1 MYSVAGTI
9 TYDSDEL
16 VPDASVSA
24 GKYIYQNQA
33 ASYTEITVTGED
45 AQHSDLPTNDEV
57 VRSSNSTLKVKWIVE
72 EVRIKETK
80 CEEGFL
86 PHPFFSIIKFS
97 MKIRETKGDQ
107 MKRKQWMQMVFVA
120 SSMILLTGCY
130 QRYQR
135 QSSPKKEAATSQTNT
150 KKQTKKA
157 DTKQLY
163 QSVFSDYQKI
173 FATSNDLDAISKLNS
188 QLAKED
194 RMINS
199 WVIESVINQPEAVRY
214 AFKDLN
220 SDGVDEMII
229 ANQQTDGSYFVTGVY
244 YLKDQKPTLLAEGF
258 VAGHGG
264 ARNATTLYQGGE
276 VLEVSWLSGT
286 GRGLAVLTRIEKT
299 PKAATKVQEE
309 EVQVPGSDLNAL
321 FGKTDEDKLDLKS
334 FDWQTF
340 DSTPSGVNPQSQEK
354 TPWNTE
360 KSAQLAAF
368 MKTWGEKMGQPNYQK
383 GIAGGDVGPDNLYT
397 LGDNSKMDAIYTDTG
412 QGNAKY
418 RIVERYSNW
427 DKYPDVH
434 SYFFA
439 ITDTGEGIV
448 FHSPT
453 TNGGKM
459 YLKPTDNKELQE
471 AFTQILHQ

>member
-1 MYSVAGTI
+1 M
-9 TYDSDEL
+9 
-16 VPDASVSA
+16 
-24 GKYIYQNQA
+24 K
-33 ASYTEITVTGED
+33 
-45 AQHSDLPTNDEV
+45 
-57 VRSSNSTLKVKWIVE
+57 
-72 EVRIKETK
+72 
-80 CEEGFL
+80 GFL
-86 PHPFFSIIKFS
+86 PHAFFSIIKFS
-97 MKIRETKGDQ
+97 MKIGESKGDQ
-107 MKRKQWMQMVFVA
+107 MKRKQWMQLGLVA
-120 SSMILLTGCY
+120 SSTLLLTGCY

-135 QSSPKKEAATSQTNT
+135 QSSPKKEATTSQTSA
-150 KKQTKKA
+150 KKHAKKA
-157 DTKQLY
+157 DNKQLY

-173 FATSNDLDAISKLNS
+173 FAISKLNDA
-188 QLAKED
+188 LAKED

-199 WVIESVINQPEAVRY
+199 WVIEKVINQPDAVRY
-214 AFKDLN
+214 TFKDLN
-220 SDGVDEMII
+220 NDGVEEMII

-264 ARNATTLYQGGE
+264 ARNATTLYKGGE
-276 VLEVSWLSGT
+276 VLEVSWMSGT
-286 GRGLAVLTRIEKT
+286 GRGVAVLSRIEKASQ
-299 PKAATKVQEE
+299 AATKVQEE
-309 EVQVPGSDLNAL
+309 EVQVPGADLNAL
-321 FGKTDEDKLDLKS
+321 FGKSDEEKLDLKS

-340 DSTPSGVNPQSQEK
+340 DSTPSARNSQSQEK
-354 TPWNTE
+354 TPWNAE
-360 KSAQLAAF
+360 KSAKLAEF
-368 MKTWGEKMGQPNYQK
+368 MKSWGEKLGQPNYQK

-397 LGDNSKMDAIYTDTG
+397 LGENSKMDAIYTDTG

-439 ITDTGEGIV
+439 ITDTGEAIV

-471 AFTQILHQ
+471 EFNQLLHH

>member
-1 MYSVAGTI
+1 
-9 TYDSDEL
+9 
-16 VPDASVSA
+16 
-24 GKYIYQNQA
+24 
-33 ASYTEITVTGED
+33 
-45 AQHSDLPTNDEV
+45 
-57 VRSSNSTLKVKWIVE
+57 
-72 EVRIKETK
+72 
-80 CEEGFL
+80 
-86 PHPFFSIIKFS
+86 
-97 MKIRETKGDQ
+97 MKTRETIGNK
-107 MKRKQWMQMVFVA
+107 MKRKKWMQLGLVA
-120 SSMILLTGCY
+120 SSMVMLTGCY

-135 QSSPKKEAATSQTNT
+135 QSSPKKEAATSQTSA
-150 KKQTKKA
+150 KKQAKKA
-157 DTKQLY
+157 DNKQLY

-173 FATSNDLDAISKLNS
+173 FATSKELDAISKLNDA
-188 QLAKED
+188 LAKED

-199 WVIESVINQPEAVRY
+199 WVIETVINQPEAVRY

-220 SDGVDEMII
+220 NDGVDEMII

-244 YLKDQKPTLLAEGF
+244 YLKNQKPTLLAEGF

-276 VLEVSWLSGT
+276 VLEVSWMSGT
-286 GRGLAVLTRIEKT
+286 GRGVAVLSRIEKT
-299 PKAATKVQEE
+299 PQAATKVQEE
-309 EVQVPGSDLNAL
+309 EVQVPGSDLNSL
-321 FGKTDEDKLDLKS
+321 FGKSDENKLDLKA

-340 DSTPSGVNPQSQEK
+340 DSAPSAGNSQSQEK
-354 TPWNTE
+354 TPWNAE
-360 KSAQLAAF
+360 KSAKLAEF

-397 LGDNSKMDAIYTDTG
+397 LEENSKMDAIYTDTG

-471 AFTQILHQ
+471 EFTQLLHQ

>member
-1 MYSVAGTI
+1 
-9 TYDSDEL
+9 
-16 VPDASVSA
+16 
-24 GKYIYQNQA
+24 
-33 ASYTEITVTGED
+33 
-45 AQHSDLPTNDEV
+45 
-57 VRSSNSTLKVKWIVE
+57 
-72 EVRIKETK
+72 
-80 CEEGFL
+80 
-86 PHPFFSIIKFS
+86 
-97 MKIRETKGDQ
+97 MKTRETKGDQ
-107 MKRKQWMQMVFVA
+107 MKRKQWMQLGLVA
-120 SSMILLTGCY
+120 SSMVLLTGCY

-135 QSSPKKEAATSQTNT
+135 QSSPKKEATTSQTSA
-150 KKQTKKA
+150 KKQAKKA
-157 DTKQLY
+157 DNKQLY

-173 FATSNDLDAISKLNS
+173 FATSKDLDAISKLNNA
-188 QLAKED
+188 LAKED

-199 WVIESVINQPEAVRY
+199 WVIETVINQPDAVRY

-220 SDGVDEMII
+220 NDGVDEMII
-229 ANQQTDGSYFVTGVY
+229 ANQQTDGNYFVTGVY
-244 YLKDQKPTLLAEGF
+244 YLKNQKPTLLAEGF

-276 VLEVSWLSGT
+276 VLEVSWMSGT
-286 GRGLAVLTRIEKT
+286 GRGVAVLSRIEKT
-299 PKAATKVQEE
+299 PQAATKVQEE
-309 EVQVPGSDLNAL
+309 EVQVPGSDLNSL
-321 FGKTDEDKLDLKS
+321 FGKSDENKLDLKA

-340 DSTPSGVNPQSQEK
+340 DSAPSAGNSQSQEK
-354 TPWNTE
+354 TPWNAE
-360 KSAQLAAF
+360 KSAKLAEF

-397 LGDNSKMDAIYTDTG
+397 LGENSKMDAIYTDTG

-471 AFTQILHQ
+471 EFTQLLHQ

>member
-1 MYSVAGTI
+1 
-9 TYDSDEL
+9 
-16 VPDASVSA
+16 
-24 GKYIYQNQA
+24 
-33 ASYTEITVTGED
+33 
-45 AQHSDLPTNDEV
+45 
-57 VRSSNSTLKVKWIVE
+57 
-72 EVRIKETK
+72 
-80 CEEGFL
+80 
-86 PHPFFSIIKFS
+86 
-97 MKIRETKGDQ
+97 MKIREIIGNK
-107 MKRKQWMQMVFVA
+107 MKRKKWVQLGLVA
-120 SSMILLTGCY
+120 SSMVMLTGCY

-135 QSSPKKEAATSQTNT
+135 QSSPKKEAATSQTSA
-150 KKQTKKA
+150 KKQAKKT

-173 FATSNDLDAISKLNS
+173 FATSKDLDAISKLNDA
-188 QLAKED
+188 LAKED

-199 WVIESVINQPEAVRY
+199 WVIETVINQPDAVRY

-220 SDGVDEMII
+220 NDGVDEMII

-264 ARNATTLYQGGE
+264 ARNATTLYKGGE
-276 VLEVSWLSGT
+276 VLEVSWMSGT
-286 GRGLAVLTRIEKT
+286 GRGVAVLSRIEKT
-299 PKAATKVQEE
+299 PQAATKVQEE
-309 EVQVPGSDLNAL
+309 EVQVPGSDLNSL
-321 FGKTDEDKLDLKS
+321 FGKSDEEKLDLKS

-340 DSTPSGVNPQSQEK
+340 DSTPSAGNSQSQEK
-354 TPWNTE
+354 TPWNAE
-360 KSAQLAAF
+360 KSAKLAEF

-397 LGDNSKMDAIYTDTG
+397 LGENSKMDAIYTDTG

-471 AFTQILHQ
+471 EFTQLLHQ

>member
-1 MYSVAGTI
+1 
-9 TYDSDEL
+9 
-16 VPDASVSA
+16 
-24 GKYIYQNQA
+24 
-33 ASYTEITVTGED
+33 
-45 AQHSDLPTNDEV
+45 
-57 VRSSNSTLKVKWIVE
+57 
-72 EVRIKETK
+72 
-80 CEEGFL
+80 
-86 PHPFFSIIKFS
+86 
-97 MKIRETKGDQ
+97 MKIREIIGNK
-107 MKRKQWMQMVFVA
+107 MKRKKWVQLGIVA
-120 SSMILLTGCY
+120 SSMVMLTGCY

-135 QSSPKKEAATSQTNT
+135 QSSPKKEAATSQTSA
-150 KKQTKKA
+150 KKQAKKT
-157 DTKQLY
+157 DNKQLY
-163 QSVFSDYQKI
+163 QSVFSDYQKT

-188 QLAKED
+188 QLSKED

-199 WVIESVINQPEAVRY
+199 WVIETIINQPEAVRY

-220 SDGVDEMII
+220 DDGVDEMII

-244 YLKDQKPTLLAEGF
+244 YLKDKKPTLLAEGF

-276 VLEVSWLSGT
+276 VLEVSWMSGT
-286 GRGLAVLTRIEKT
+286 GRGVAVLSRIEKA
-299 PKAATKVQEE
+299 PQAATKVQEE

-321 FGKTDEDKLDLKS
+321 FGKSDEDKLDLKS

-340 DSTPSGVNPQSQEK
+340 DSAPSAGNSQNQEK
-354 TPWNTE
+354 TPWNAE
-360 KSAQLAAF
+360 KSAKLAEF

-397 LGDNSKMDAIYTDTG
+397 IGENSKMDAIYTDTG

-471 AFTQILHQ
+471 EFNQLLHQ

>member
-1 MYSVAGTI
+1 
-9 TYDSDEL
+9 
-16 VPDASVSA
+16 
-24 GKYIYQNQA
+24 
-33 ASYTEITVTGED
+33 
-45 AQHSDLPTNDEV
+45 
-57 VRSSNSTLKVKWIVE
+57 
-72 EVRIKETK
+72 
-80 CEEGFL
+80 
-86 PHPFFSIIKFS
+86 
-97 MKIRETKGDQ
+97 MKIREIIGNK
-107 MKRKQWMQMVFVA
+107 MKRKKWVQLGIVA
-120 SSMILLTGCY
+120 SSMVMLTGCY

-135 QSSPKKEAATSQTNT
+135 QSSPKKEAATSQTSA
-150 KKQTKKA
+150 KKQAKKT
-157 DTKQLY
+157 DNKQLY

-173 FATSNDLDAISKLNS
+173 FATSKDLDAISKLNDA
-188 QLAKED
+188 LAKED

-199 WVIESVINQPEAVRY
+199 WVIETVINQPDAVRY

-220 SDGVDEMII
+220 NDGVDEMII
-229 ANQQTDGSYFVTGVY
+229 ANQQTDGNYFVTGVY
-244 YLKDQKPTLLAEGF
+244 YLKNQKPTLLAEGF

-276 VLEVSWLSGT
+276 VLEVSWMSGT
-286 GRGLAVLTRIEKT
+286 GRGVAVLSRIEKT
-299 PKAATKVQEE
+299 PQAATKVQEE
-309 EVQVPGSDLNAL
+309 EVQVPGSDLNSL
-321 FGKTDEDKLDLKS
+321 FGKSDENKLDLKA

-340 DSTPSGVNPQSQEK
+340 DSAPSAGNSQSQEK
-354 TPWNTE
+354 TPWNAE
-360 KSAQLAAF
+360 KSAKLAEF

-397 LGDNSKMDAIYTDTG
+397 LEENSKMDTIYTDTG

-471 AFTQILHQ
+471 EFTQLLHQ

>member
-1 MYSVAGTI
+1 
-9 TYDSDEL
+9 
-16 VPDASVSA
+16 
-24 GKYIYQNQA
+24 
-33 ASYTEITVTGED
+33 
-45 AQHSDLPTNDEV
+45 
-57 VRSSNSTLKVKWIVE
+57 
-72 EVRIKETK
+72 
-80 CEEGFL
+80 
-86 PHPFFSIIKFS
+86 
-97 MKIRETKGDQ
+97 MKIREIIGNK
-107 MKRKQWMQMVFVA
+107 MKRKKWVQLGIVA
-120 SSMILLTGCY
+120 SSMVMLAGCY

-135 QSSPKKEAATSQTNT
+135 QSSPKKEAATSQTSA
-150 KKQTKKA
+150 KKQAKKA
-157 DTKQLY
+157 DNKQLY

-173 FATSNDLDAISKLNS
+173 FTTSKDLDAISKLNDA
-188 QLAKED
+188 LAKED

-199 WVIESVINQPEAVRY
+199 WVIETIINQPDAVRY

-220 SDGVDEMII
+220 NDGVDEMII

-264 ARNATTLYQGGE
+264 ARNATTLYKGGE
-276 VLEVSWLSGT
+276 VLEISWMSGT
-286 GRGLAVLTRIEKT
+286 GRGVAVLSRIEKT
-299 PKAATKVQEE
+299 PQAATKVQEE
-309 EVQVPGSDLNAL
+309 EVQVPGSDLNSL
-321 FGKTDEDKLDLKS
+321 FGKSDEDKLDLKS

-340 DSTPSGVNPQSQEK
+340 DSTPSAGNSQSQEK
-354 TPWNTE
+354 TPWNAE
-360 KSAQLAAF
+360 KSAKLAEF

-397 LGDNSKMDAIYTDTG
+397 LGENSKMDAIYTDTG

-439 ITDTGEGIV
+439 ITDTGEAIV

>member
-1 MYSVAGTI
+1 
-9 TYDSDEL
+9 
-16 VPDASVSA
+16 
-24 GKYIYQNQA
+24 
-33 ASYTEITVTGED
+33 
-45 AQHSDLPTNDEV
+45 
-57 VRSSNSTLKVKWIVE
+57 
-72 EVRIKETK
+72 
-80 CEEGFL
+80 
-86 PHPFFSIIKFS
+86 
-97 MKIRETKGDQ
+97 MKIREIIGNK
-107 MKRKQWMQMVFVA
+107 MKRKKWVQLGIVA
-120 SSMILLTGCY
+120 SSMVMLTGCY

-135 QSSPKKEAATSQTNT
+135 QSSPKKEAATSQTSA
-150 KKQTKKA
+150 KKQAKKT
-157 DTKQLY
+157 DNKQLY
-163 QSVFSDYQKI
+163 QSVFSEYQKI
-173 FATSNDLDAISKLNS
+173 FAPSTDLDAISKLTDA
-188 QLAKED
+188 LAKED

-199 WVIESVINQPEAVRY
+199 WVIETVINQPDAVRY

-220 SDGVDEMII
+220 NDGVDEMII
-229 ANQQTDGSYFVTGVY
+229 ANQQTDGNYFVTGVY
-244 YLKDQKPTLLAEGF
+244 YLKNQKPTLLAEGF

-276 VLEVSWLSGT
+276 VLEVSWMSGT
-286 GRGLAVLTRIEKT
+286 GRGVAVLSRIEKT
-299 PKAATKVQEE
+299 PQAATKVQEE
-309 EVQVPGSDLNAL
+309 EVQVPGSDLNSL
-321 FGKTDEDKLDLKS
+321 FGKSDENKLDLKA

-340 DSTPSGVNPQSQEK
+340 DSAPSAGNSQSQEK
-354 TPWNTE
+354 TPWNAE
-360 KSAQLAAF
+360 KSAKLAEF

-397 LGDNSKMDAIYTDTG
+397 LGENSKMDAIYTDTG

-471 AFTQILHQ
+471 EFTQLLHQ

>member
-1 MYSVAGTI
+1 
-9 TYDSDEL
+9 
-16 VPDASVSA
+16 
-24 GKYIYQNQA
+24 
-33 ASYTEITVTGED
+33 
-45 AQHSDLPTNDEV
+45 
-57 VRSSNSTLKVKWIVE
+57 
-72 EVRIKETK
+72 
-80 CEEGFL
+80 
-86 PHPFFSIIKFS
+86 
-97 MKIRETKGDQ
+97 MKIRETIGNQ
-107 MKRKQWMQMVFVA
+107 MKRKQWVPLGLVA
-120 SSMILLTGCY
+120 SSMGMLTGCY

-135 QSSPKKEAATSQTNT
+135 QSSPKKEAATSQTSA
-150 KKQTKKA
+150 KKQAKKA
-157 DTKQLY
+157 DNKQLY
-163 QSVFSDYQKI
+163 QYVFSDYQKI
-173 FATSNDLDAISKLNS
+173 FATSKDLDAISKLNDA
-188 QLAKED
+188 LAKED

-199 WVIESVINQPEAVRY
+199 WVIETIINQPEAVRY

-220 SDGVDEMII
+220 NDGVDEMII

-244 YLKDQKPTLLAEGF
+244 YLKEQKPTLLAEGF

-276 VLEVSWLSGT
+276 VLEVSWMSGT
-286 GRGLAVLTRIEKT
+286 GRGVAVLSRIEKT
-299 PKAATKVQEE
+299 PQAATKVQEE
-309 EVQVPGSDLNAL
+309 EVQVPGSDLNSL
-321 FGKTDEDKLDLKS
+321 FGKSDENKLDLKA

-340 DSTPSGVNPQSQEK
+340 DSAPSAGNSQSQEK
-354 TPWNTE
+354 TPWNAE
-360 KSAQLAAF
+360 KSAKLAEF

-397 LGDNSKMDAIYTDTG
+397 LGENSKMDAIYTDTG

-471 AFTQILHQ
+471 EFTQLLH

>member
-1 MYSVAGTI
+1 
-9 TYDSDEL
+9 
-16 VPDASVSA
+16 
-24 GKYIYQNQA
+24 
-33 ASYTEITVTGED
+33 
-45 AQHSDLPTNDEV
+45 
-57 VRSSNSTLKVKWIVE
+57 
-72 EVRIKETK
+72 
-80 CEEGFL
+80 
-86 PHPFFSIIKFS
+86 
-97 MKIRETKGDQ
+97 MKIREIIGNK
-107 MKRKQWMQMVFVA
+107 MKRKKWVPLGIVA
-120 SSMILLTGCY
+120 SSMVMLTGCY

-135 QSSPKKEAATSQTNT
+135 QSSPKKEAATSQTSA
-150 KKQTKKA
+150 KKQAKKA
-157 DTKQLY
+157 DNKQLY

-173 FATSNDLDAISKLNS
+173 FATSKDLDAISKLNDA
-188 QLAKED
+188 LAKED

-199 WVIESVINQPEAVRY
+199 WVIETVINQPDAVRY

-220 SDGVDEMII
+220 NDGVEEMIV
-229 ANQQTDGSYFVTGVY
+229 ANQQNDGSYFVTGVY
-244 YLKDQKPTLLAEGF
+244 YLKEQKPTLLAEGF

-264 ARNATTLYQGGE
+264 ARNATTLYKGGE
-276 VLEVSWLSGT
+276 VLEVSWMSGT
-286 GRGLAVLTRIEKT
+286 GRGVAVLSRIEKT
-299 PKAATKVQEE
+299 PQAATKAQEE
-309 EVQVPGSDLNAL
+309 EVQVPGSDLTAL
-321 FGKTDEDKLDLKS
+321 FGKSDEEKLDLKS

-340 DSTPSGVNPQSQEK
+340 DSTPSAGNSQSQEK
-354 TPWNTE
+354 TPWNAE
-360 KSAQLAAF
+360 KSAKLAEF

-397 LGDNSKMDAIYTDTG
+397 LGENSKMDAIYTDTG

-418 RIVERYSNW
+418 RIVELYSNW

-471 AFTQILHQ
+471 EFTQLLHQ

>member
-1 MYSVAGTI
+1 
-9 TYDSDEL
+9 
-16 VPDASVSA
+16 
-24 GKYIYQNQA
+24 
-33 ASYTEITVTGED
+33 
-45 AQHSDLPTNDEV
+45 
-57 VRSSNSTLKVKWIVE
+57 
-72 EVRIKETK
+72 
-80 CEEGFL
+80 
-86 PHPFFSIIKFS
+86 
-97 MKIRETKGDQ
+97 MKIRETIGNK
-107 MKRKQWMQMVFVA
+107 MKIKKWIQLGLVA
-120 SSMILLTGCY
+120 SSMVMLTGCY

-135 QSSPKKEAATSQTNT
+135 QSSPKKEATTSQTST
-150 KKQTKKA
+150 KKQAKKT
-157 DTKQLY
+157 DNKQLY

-173 FATSNDLDAISKLNS
+173 FATSKDLDAISKLNDA
-188 QLAKED
+188 LAKED

-199 WVIESVINQPEAVRY
+199 WVIETVINQPDAVRY

-220 SDGVDEMII
+220 NDGVDEMIV

-244 YLKDQKPTLLAEGF
+244 YLKEQKPTLLAEGF

-276 VLEVSWLSGT
+276 VLEVSWMSGT
-286 GRGLAVLTRIEKT
+286 GRGVAVLSRIEKT
-299 PKAATKVQEE
+299 PQAATKVQEE
-309 EVQVPGSDLNAL
+309 EVQVPGSDLNSF
-321 FGKTDEDKLDLKS
+321 FGKSDEEKLDLKS

-340 DSTPSGVNPQSQEK
+340 DSTPSAGNSQSQEK
-354 TPWNTE
+354 PPWNAE
-360 KSAQLAAF
+360 KSAKLAEF

-397 LGDNSKMDAIYTDTG
+397 LGENSKMDAIYTDTG

-471 AFTQILHQ
+471 EFTQLLHQ

>member
-1 MYSVAGTI
+1 
-9 TYDSDEL
+9 
-16 VPDASVSA
+16 
-24 GKYIYQNQA
+24 
-33 ASYTEITVTGED
+33 
-45 AQHSDLPTNDEV
+45 
-57 VRSSNSTLKVKWIVE
+57 
-72 EVRIKETK
+72 
-80 CEEGFL
+80 
-86 PHPFFSIIKFS
+86 
-97 MKIRETKGDQ
+97 

-120 SSMILLTGCY
+120 SSLFLLTGCY

-135 QSSPKKEAATSQTNT
+135 QSSPKKEAATSQTST
-150 KKQTKKA
+150 KKQTKKT
-157 DTKQLY
+157 DNKQLY

-173 FATSNDLDAISKLNS
+173 FATSKDLDAISKLNDA
-188 QLAKED
+188 LAKED

-199 WVIESVINQPEAVRY
+199 WVIETIINQPEAVRY

-220 SDGVDEMII
+220 DDGVDEMII

-286 GRGLAVLTRIEKT
+286 GRGLAVLSRIEKT
-299 PKAATKVQEE
+299 SQVATKVKEE

-321 FGKTDEDKLDLKS
+321 FGKSDEDKLDLKR

-340 DSTPSGVNPQSQEK
+340 DSTPLGGNPQSQEK
-354 TPWNTE
+354 TPWNAE
-360 KSAQLAAF
+360 KSAKLAEF

-397 LGDNSKMDAIYTDTG
+397 LGENSKMDAIYTDTG

-434 SYFFA
+434 TYFFA
-439 ITDTGEGIV
+439 ITDTGEAIV

-459 YLKPTDNKELQE
+459 YLQPTENKELQE
-471 AFTQILHQ
+471 AFSQILHQ

>member
-1 MYSVAGTI
+1 
-9 TYDSDEL
+9 
-16 VPDASVSA
+16 
-24 GKYIYQNQA
+24 
-33 ASYTEITVTGED
+33 
-45 AQHSDLPTNDEV
+45 
-57 VRSSNSTLKVKWIVE
+57 
-72 EVRIKETK
+72 
-80 CEEGFL
+80 
-86 PHPFFSIIKFS
+86 
-97 MKIRETKGDQ
+97 MKIREIIGNK
-107 MKRKQWMQMVFVA
+107 MKRKKWVQLGIVA
-120 SSMILLTGCY
+120 SSMVMLTGCY

-135 QSSPKKEAATSQTNT
+135 QSSPKKEAATSQTSA
-150 KKQTKKA
+150 KKQAKKT
-157 DTKQLY
+157 DNKQLY

-173 FATSNDLDAISKLNS
+173 FATSKELDAISKLNDE
-188 QLAKED
+188 LAKED

-199 WVIESVINQPEAVRY
+199 WVIETVINQPDAVRY

-220 SDGVDEMII
+220 NDGVDEMII
-229 ANQQTDGSYFVTGVY
+229 ANQQTDGNYFVTGVY
-244 YLKDQKPTLLAEGF
+244 YLKNQKPTLLAEGF

-264 ARNATTLYQGGE
+264 ARNATTLYKGGE

-286 GRGLAVLTRIEKT
+286 GRGVAVLSRIEKV
-299 PKAATKVQEE
+299 PQVATKVQEE

-321 FGKTDEDKLDLKS
+321 FGKSDQEKLDLKS

-340 DSTPSGVNPQSQEK
+340 DSTPSAGNSQSQEK
-354 TPWNTE
+354 TPWNAE
-360 KSAQLAAF
+360 KSAKLAEF

-397 LGDNSKMDAIYTDTG
+397 LGENSKMDAIYTDTG

-439 ITDTGEGIV
+439 ITDTGEAIA

-471 AFTQILHQ
+471 EFNQLLHQ

>member
-1 MYSVAGTI
+1 MTQWLIGIFVRFSSSKDDLINCAGVEKRT
-9 TYDSDEL
+9 L
-16 VPDASVSA
+16 L
-24 GKYIYQNQA
+24 NQLEFF
-33 ASYTEITVTGED
+33 ST
-45 AQHSDLPTNDEV
+45 PT
-57 VRSSNSTLKVKWIVE
+57 
-72 EVRIKETK
+72 
-80 CEEGFL
+80 
-86 PHPFFSIIKFS
+86 FFSIIKIS
-97 MKIRETKGDQ
+97 MKLRETKGDQ
-107 MKRKQWMQMVFVA
+107 MKRKQWMQLALVT
-120 SSMILLTGCY
+120 SSMLLLTGCY

-135 QSSPKKEAATSQTNT
+135 QSSPKKEVATSQTSA
-150 KKQTKKA
+150 KKQAKKA
-157 DTKQLY
+157 DNKQLY

-173 FATSNDLDAISKLNS
+173 FATSKDLDAISKLNDE
-188 QLAKED
+188 LAKED

-199 WVIESVINQPEAVRY
+199 WVIETVINQPAAVRY

-220 SDGVDEMII
+220 NDGVDEMII

-276 VLEVSWLSGT
+276 VLEVSWMSGT
-286 GRGLAVLTRIEKT
+286 GRGVAVLSRIEKT
-299 PKAATKVQEE
+299 PQAATKVQEE

-321 FGKTDEDKLDLKS
+321 FGKSDEEKLDLKS
-334 FDWQTF
+334 FDWQSF
-340 DSTPSGVNPQSQEK
+340 DSTPSGSNTQSQDK
-354 TPWNTE
+354 TPWNAE
-360 KSAQLAAF
+360 KSAKLAEF

-397 LGDNSKMDAIYTDTG
+397 LGDNSKIDAIYTDTG

-471 AFTQILHQ
+471 EFTQLLHQ

>member
-1 MYSVAGTI
+1 
-9 TYDSDEL
+9 
-16 VPDASVSA
+16 
-24 GKYIYQNQA
+24 
-33 ASYTEITVTGED
+33 
-45 AQHSDLPTNDEV
+45 
-57 VRSSNSTLKVKWIVE
+57 
-72 EVRIKETK
+72 
-80 CEEGFL
+80 
-86 PHPFFSIIKFS
+86 
-97 MKIRETKGDQ
+97 MKIRETIGNK
-107 MKRKQWMQMVFVA
+107 MKRKKWMQLGLVA
-120 SSMILLTGCY
+120 SSMVMLTGCY

-135 QSSPKKEAATSQTNT
+135 QSSPKKEAATSQTSA
-150 KKQTKKA
+150 KKQAKKA
-157 DTKQLY
+157 DNKQLY

-173 FATSNDLDAISKLNS
+173 FTTSKDLDAISKLNDA
-188 QLAKED
+188 LAKED
-194 RMINS
+194 RLINS
-199 WVIESVINQPEAVRY
+199 WVIETVINQPDAVRY

-220 SDGVDEMII
+220 NDGVDEMIV

-244 YLKDQKPTLLAEGF
+244 YLKEQKPTLLAEGF

-276 VLEVSWLSGT
+276 VLEVSWMSGT
-286 GRGLAVLTRIEKT
+286 GRGVAVLSRIEKT
-299 PKAATKVQEE
+299 PQAATKVQEE
-309 EVQVPGSDLNAL
+309 EVQVPGSDLNSL
-321 FGKTDEDKLDLKS
+321 FGKSDEEKLDLKS

-340 DSTPSGVNPQSQEK
+340 DSIPSAGNRQSQGK
-354 TPWNTE
+354 TPWNAE
-360 KSAQLAAF
+360 KSAKLAEF

-397 LGDNSKMDAIYTDTG
+397 LGENSKMDAIYTETG

-471 AFTQILHQ
+471 EFTQLLHQ

>member
-1 MYSVAGTI
+1 
-9 TYDSDEL
+9 
-16 VPDASVSA
+16 
-24 GKYIYQNQA
+24 
-33 ASYTEITVTGED
+33 
-45 AQHSDLPTNDEV
+45 
-57 VRSSNSTLKVKWIVE
+57 
-72 EVRIKETK
+72 
-80 CEEGFL
+80 
-86 PHPFFSIIKFS
+86 
-97 MKIRETKGDQ
+97 MKIRETIGNK
-107 MKRKQWMQMVFVA
+107 MKRKHWMQLSLVA
-120 SSMILLTGCY
+120 SSTLLLTGCY

-135 QSSPKKEAATSQTNT
+135 QSSPKKEVATSQTST
-150 KKQTKKA
+150 KKQAKKA
-157 DTKQLY
+157 DAKSLY

-173 FATSNDLDAISKLNS
+173 FATSNDLDAISKLNTELS
-188 QLAKED
+188 RED

-199 WVIESVINQPEAVRY
+199 WVIETVINQPDAVRH

-220 SDGVDEMII
+220 NDGVDEMII

-244 YLKDQKPTLLAEGF
+244 YLKNQKPTLLAEGF

-264 ARNATTLYQGGE
+264 ARNATTLYKGGE
-276 VLEVSWLSGT
+276 VLEVSWMSGT
-286 GRGLAVLTRIEKT
+286 GRGVAVLSRIEKT
-299 PKAATKVQEE
+299 PQAATKVQEE
-309 EVQVPGSDLNAL
+309 EVQVPGSDLNSL
-321 FGKTDEDKLDLKS
+321 FGKSDENKLDLKA

-340 DSTPSGVNPQSQEK
+340 DSAPSAGNSQSQEK
-354 TPWNTE
+354 TPWNAE
-360 KSAQLAAF
+360 KSAKLAEF

-397 LGDNSKMDAIYTDTG
+397 LGENSKMDAIYTDTG

-471 AFTQILHQ
+471 EFTQLLHQ

>member
-1 MYSVAGTI
+1 
-9 TYDSDEL
+9 
-16 VPDASVSA
+16 
-24 GKYIYQNQA
+24 
-33 ASYTEITVTGED
+33 
-45 AQHSDLPTNDEV
+45 
-57 VRSSNSTLKVKWIVE
+57 
-72 EVRIKETK
+72 
-80 CEEGFL
+80 
-86 PHPFFSIIKFS
+86 
-97 MKIRETKGDQ
+97 MKIRETIGDQ
-107 MKRKQWMQMVFVA
+107 MKRKKWMTLGLVA
-120 SSMILLTGCY
+120 SSMVMLTGCY

-135 QSSPKKEAATSQTNT
+135 QSSPKKEAATSQTSA
-150 KKQTKKA
+150 KKQAKKA
-157 DTKQLY
+157 DNKQLY

-173 FATSNDLDAISKLNS
+173 FAASKDLDAISKLNDA
-188 QLAKED
+188 LAKED

-199 WVIESVINQPEAVRY
+199 WVIETVINQPDAVRY

-220 SDGVDEMII
+220 NDGVDEMII

-244 YLKDQKPTLLAEGF
+244 YLKNQKPTLLAEGF

-276 VLEVSWLSGT
+276 VLEVSWMSGT
-286 GRGLAVLTRIEKT
+286 GRGVAVLSRIEKT
-299 PKAATKVQEE
+299 PQAATKVQEE
-309 EVQVPGSDLNAL
+309 EVQVPGSDLNSL
-321 FGKTDEDKLDLKS
+321 FGKSDENKLDLKA

-340 DSTPSGVNPQSQEK
+340 DSAPSAGNSQSQEK
-354 TPWNTE
+354 TPWNAE
-360 KSAQLAAF
+360 KSAKLAEF

-397 LGDNSKMDAIYTDTG
+397 LEENSKMDAIYTDTG

-471 AFTQILHQ
+471 EFTQLLHQ

>member
-1 MYSVAGTI
+1 
-9 TYDSDEL
+9 
-16 VPDASVSA
+16 
-24 GKYIYQNQA
+24 
-33 ASYTEITVTGED
+33 
-45 AQHSDLPTNDEV
+45 
-57 VRSSNSTLKVKWIVE
+57 
-72 EVRIKETK
+72 
-80 CEEGFL
+80 
-86 PHPFFSIIKFS
+86 
-97 MKIRETKGDQ
+97 MKIREIIGNK
-107 MKRKQWMQMVFVA
+107 MKRKKWVQLGIVA
-120 SSMILLTGCY
+120 SSMVMLTGCY

-135 QSSPKKEAATSQTNT
+135 QSSPKKEAATSQTSA
-150 KKQTKKA
+150 KKQAKKT
-157 DTKQLY
+157 DNKQLY

-173 FATSNDLDAISKLNS
+173 FATSKELDAISKLNS
-188 QLAKED
+188 QLSKED

-199 WVIESVINQPEAVRY
+199 WVIETIINQPEAVRY

-220 SDGVDEMII
+220 NDGVEEMII

-276 VLEVSWLSGT
+276 VLEVSWMSGT
-286 GRGLAVLTRIEKT
+286 GRGVAVLSRIEKT
-299 PKAATKVQEE
+299 PQAATKVQEE
-309 EVQVPGSDLNAL
+309 EVQVPGSDLNSL
-321 FGKTDEDKLDLKS
+321 FGKSDEDKLDLKS
-334 FDWQTF
+334 FDWQAF
-340 DSTPSGVNPQSQEK
+340 DSTPSAGNSQSQEK
-354 TPWNTE
+354 TPWSAE
-360 KSAQLAAF
+360 KSAKLAEF

-397 LGDNSKMDAIYTDTG
+397 LGENSKMDAIYTDTG

-471 AFTQILHQ
+471 EFTQLLHQ

>member
-1 MYSVAGTI
+1 
-9 TYDSDEL
+9 
-16 VPDASVSA
+16 
-24 GKYIYQNQA
+24 
-33 ASYTEITVTGED
+33 
-45 AQHSDLPTNDEV
+45 
-57 VRSSNSTLKVKWIVE
+57 
-72 EVRIKETK
+72 
-80 CEEGFL
+80 
-86 PHPFFSIIKFS
+86 
-97 MKIRETKGDQ
+97 MKIRKTKGDQ
-107 MKRKQWMQMVFVA
+107 MKRKHWMQLGLAA
-120 SSMILLTGCY
+120 SSMVLLTGCY

-135 QSSPKKEAATSQTNT
+135 QSSPKKEVATSQTSA
-150 KKQTKKA
+150 KKQAKKA
-157 DTKQLY
+157 DNKQLY

-173 FATSNDLDAISKLNS
+173 FATSKDLDAISKLNDE
-188 QLAKED
+188 LAKED

-199 WVIESVINQPEAVRY
+199 WVIETVINQPAAVRY

-229 ANQQTDGSYFVTGVY
+229 ANQQSNGSYFVTGVY
-244 YLKDQKPTLLAEGF
+244 YLKDKKPTLLVEGF

-264 ARNATTLYQGGE
+264 ARNATTLYKGGE

-286 GRGLAVLTRIEKT
+286 GKGEAVLSRLEKA
-299 PKAATKVQEE
+299 PQMASKVKEE
-309 EVQVPGSDLNAL
+309 EVQVPGSDLNAI
-321 FGKTDEDKLDLKS
+321 FGKSDEEKLDLKS
-334 FDWQTF
+334 FDWQSF
-340 DSTPSGVNPQSQEK
+340 DNTPSGSNTQSQEK
-354 TPWNTE
+354 SPWNAE
-360 KSAQLAAF
+360 KSAKLADF

-383 GIAGGDVGPDNLYT
+383 GIAGGDVGADNLYT
-397 LGDNSKMDAIYTDTG
+397 LGENSKMDAIYTDTG

-448 FHSPT
+448 FYSPT

-471 AFTQILHQ
+471 EFTQLLHE

>member
-1 MYSVAGTI
+1 
-9 TYDSDEL
+9 
-16 VPDASVSA
+16 
-24 GKYIYQNQA
+24 
-33 ASYTEITVTGED
+33 
-45 AQHSDLPTNDEV
+45 
-57 VRSSNSTLKVKWIVE
+57 
-72 EVRIKETK
+72 
-80 CEEGFL
+80 
-86 PHPFFSIIKFS
+86 
-97 MKIRETKGDQ
+97 MKTRETKGDQ
-107 MKRKQWMQMVFVA
+107 MKRKHWIQLGLVA
-120 SSMILLTGCY
+120 SSMVLLTGCY

-135 QSSPKKEAATSQTNT
+135 QSSPKKEVATSQTSA
-150 KKQTKKA
+150 KKQAKKA
-157 DTKQLY
+157 DNKQLY

-173 FATSNDLDAISKLNS
+173 FATSKDLDAISKLNDA
-188 QLAKED
+188 LAKED

-199 WVIESVINQPEAVRY
+199 WVIETVINQPAAVRY

-220 SDGVDEMII
+220 NDGVDEMII

-264 ARNATTLYQGGE
+264 ARNATTLYEGGD

-286 GRGLAVLTRIEKT
+286 GRGVAVLSRIEKT
-299 PKAATKVQEE
+299 PQAATKVQEE
-309 EVQVPGSDLNAL
+309 EVQVPGSDLNSL
-321 FGKTDEDKLDLKS
+321 FEKSDEDKLDLKS

-340 DSTPSGVNPQSQEK
+340 ESTPSGGDTQSREK
-354 TPWNTE
+354 TPWNAE
-360 KSAQLAAF
+360 KSAKLAEF

-397 LGDNSKMDAIYTDTG
+397 LGENSKMDAIYTDTG

-459 YLKPTDNKELQE
+459 YLKPTENKELQE

>member
-1 MYSVAGTI
+1 
-9 TYDSDEL
+9 
-16 VPDASVSA
+16 
-24 GKYIYQNQA
+24 
-33 ASYTEITVTGED
+33 
-45 AQHSDLPTNDEV
+45 
-57 VRSSNSTLKVKWIVE
+57 
-72 EVRIKETK
+72 
-80 CEEGFL
+80 
-86 PHPFFSIIKFS
+86 
-97 MKIRETKGDQ
+97 MKIRETIGNK
-107 MKRKQWMQMVFVA
+107 MKRKKWVQLGIVA
-120 SSMILLTGCY
+120 SSMVMLTGCY

-135 QSSPKKEAATSQTNT
+135 QSSPKKEVATSQTSA
-150 KKQTKKA
+150 KKQAKKA
-157 DTKQLY
+157 DNKQLY

-173 FATSNDLDAISKLNS
+173 FATSKDLDAISKLNDA
-188 QLAKED
+188 LAKED

-199 WVIESVINQPEAVRY
+199 WVIETVINQPDAVRY

-220 SDGVDEMII
+220 NDGVDEMII
-229 ANQQTDGSYFVTGVY
+229 ANQQTDGNYFVTGVY
-244 YLKDQKPTLLAEGF
+244 YLKNQKPTLLAEGF

-276 VLEVSWLSGT
+276 VLEVSWMSGT
-286 GRGLAVLTRIEKT
+286 GRGVAVLSRIEKT
-299 PKAATKVQEE
+299 PQAATKVQEE
-309 EVQVPGSDLNAL
+309 EVQVPGSDLNSL
-321 FGKTDEDKLDLKS
+321 FGKSDENKLDLKA

-340 DSTPSGVNPQSQEK
+340 DSAPSAGNSQSQEK
-354 TPWNTE
+354 TPWNAE
-360 KSAQLAAF
+360 KSAKLAEF

-397 LGDNSKMDAIYTDTG
+397 LGENSKMDAIYTDTG

-471 AFTQILHQ
+471 EFTQLLHQ

>member
-1 MYSVAGTI
+1 
-9 TYDSDEL
+9 
-16 VPDASVSA
+16 
-24 GKYIYQNQA
+24 
-33 ASYTEITVTGED
+33 
-45 AQHSDLPTNDEV
+45 
-57 VRSSNSTLKVKWIVE
+57 
-72 EVRIKETK
+72 
-80 CEEGFL
+80 
-86 PHPFFSIIKFS
+86 
-97 MKIRETKGDQ
+97 MKIRETIGNK
-107 MKRKQWMQMVFVA
+107 MKRKKWMQLGLVA
-120 SSMILLTGCY
+120 SSMVMLTGCY

-135 QSSPKKEAATSQTNT
+135 QSSPKKEAATSQTSA
-150 KKQTKKA
+150 KKQAKKT
-157 DTKQLY
+157 DNKQLY
-163 QSVFSDYQKI
+163 QSVFSDYQKT

-188 QLAKED
+188 QLSKED

-199 WVIESVINQPEAVRY
+199 WVIETIINQPEAVRY

-220 SDGVDEMII
+220 DDGVDEMII

-244 YLKDQKPTLLAEGF
+244 YLKDKKPTLLAEGF

-276 VLEVSWLSGT
+276 VLEVSWMSGT
-286 GRGLAVLTRIEKT
+286 GRGVAVLSRIEKA
-299 PKAATKVQEE
+299 PQAATKVQEE

-321 FGKTDEDKLDLKS
+321 FGKSDEDKLDLKS

-340 DSTPSGVNPQSQEK
+340 DSAPSAGNSQNQEK
-354 TPWNTE
+354 TPWNAE
-360 KSAQLAAF
+360 KSAKLAEF

-397 LGDNSKMDAIYTDTG
+397 IGENSKMDAIYTDTG

-471 AFTQILHQ
+471 EFTQLLHQ

>member
-1 MYSVAGTI
+1 
-9 TYDSDEL
+9 
-16 VPDASVSA
+16 
-24 GKYIYQNQA
+24 
-33 ASYTEITVTGED
+33 
-45 AQHSDLPTNDEV
+45 
-57 VRSSNSTLKVKWIVE
+57 
-72 EVRIKETK
+72 
-80 CEEGFL
+80 
-86 PHPFFSIIKFS
+86 
-97 MKIRETKGDQ
+97 MKIREIIGNK
-107 MKRKQWMQMVFVA
+107 MKRKKWVQLGLVA
-120 SSMILLTGCY
+120 SSMVMLTGCY

-135 QSSPKKEAATSQTNT
+135 QSSPKKEAATSQTSA
-150 KKQTKKA
+150 KKQAKKA
-157 DTKQLY
+157 DNKQLY

-173 FATSNDLDAISKLNS
+173 FATSKELDAISKLNDA
-188 QLAKED
+188 LAKED

-199 WVIESVINQPEAVRY
+199 WVIETVINQPEAVRY

-220 SDGVDEMII
+220 NDGVDEMII

-244 YLKDQKPTLLAEGF
+244 YLKNQKPTLLAEGF

-276 VLEVSWLSGT
+276 VLEVSWMSGT
-286 GRGLAVLTRIEKT
+286 GRGVAVLSRIEKT
-299 PKAATKVQEE
+299 PQAATKVQEE
-309 EVQVPGSDLNAL
+309 EVQVPGSDLNSL
-321 FGKTDEDKLDLKS
+321 FGKSDENKLDLKA

-340 DSTPSGVNPQSQEK
+340 DSAPSAGNSQSQEK
-354 TPWNTE
+354 TPWNAE
-360 KSAQLAAF
+360 KSAKLAEF

-397 LGDNSKMDAIYTDTG
+397 LEENSKMDAIYTDTG

-471 AFTQILHQ
+471 EFTQLLHQ

>member
-1 MYSVAGTI
+1 M
-9 TYDSDEL
+9 
-16 VPDASVSA
+16 
-24 GKYIYQNQA
+24 K
-33 ASYTEITVTGED
+33 
-45 AQHSDLPTNDEV
+45 
-57 VRSSNSTLKVKWIVE
+57 
-72 EVRIKETK
+72 
-80 CEEGFL
+80 GFL
-86 PHPFFSIIKFS
+86 PHAFFSIIKFS
-97 MKIRETKGDQ
+97 MKIGESKGDQ
-107 MKRKQWMQMVFVA
+107 MKRKQWMQLGLVA
-120 SSMILLTGCY
+120 SSTLLLTGCY

-135 QSSPKKEAATSQTNT
+135 QSSPKKEATTSQTSA
-150 KKQTKKA
+150 KKHAKKA
-157 DTKQLY
+157 DNKQLY

-173 FATSNDLDAISKLNS
+173 FAISKLNDA
-188 QLAKED
+188 LAKED

-199 WVIESVINQPEAVRY
+199 WVIETVINQPDAVRY
-214 AFKDLN
+214 TFKDLN
-220 SDGVDEMII
+220 NDGVEEMII

-264 ARNATTLYQGGE
+264 ARNATTLYKGGE
-276 VLEVSWLSGT
+276 VLEVSWMSGT
-286 GRGLAVLTRIEKT
+286 GRGVAVLSRIEKASQ
-299 PKAATKVQEE
+299 AATKVQEE
-309 EVQVPGSDLNAL
+309 EVQVPGADLNAL
-321 FGKTDEDKLDLKS
+321 FGKSDEEKLDLKS

-340 DSTPSGVNPQSQEK
+340 DSTPSARNSQSQEK
-354 TPWNTE
+354 TPWNAE
-360 KSAQLAAF
+360 KSAKLAEF
-368 MKTWGEKMGQPNYQK
+368 MKSWGEKLGQPNYQK

-397 LGDNSKMDAIYTDTG
+397 LGENSKMDAIYTDTG

-439 ITDTGEGIV
+439 ITDTGEAIV

-471 AFTQILHQ
+471 EFNQLLHH

>member
-1 MYSVAGTI
+1 
-9 TYDSDEL
+9 
-16 VPDASVSA
+16 
-24 GKYIYQNQA
+24 
-33 ASYTEITVTGED
+33 
-45 AQHSDLPTNDEV
+45 
-57 VRSSNSTLKVKWIVE
+57 
-72 EVRIKETK
+72 
-80 CEEGFL
+80 
-86 PHPFFSIIKFS
+86 
-97 MKIRETKGDQ
+97 MKIREIIGNK
-107 MKRKQWMQMVFVA
+107 MKRKKWVQLGLVA
-120 SSMILLTGCY
+120 SSMVMLTGCY

-135 QSSPKKEAATSQTNT
+135 QSSPKKEAATSQTSA
-150 KKQTKKA
+150 KKQAKKA
-157 DTKQLY
+157 DNKQLY

-173 FATSNDLDAISKLNS
+173 FATSKDLDAISKLNDA
-188 QLAKED
+188 LAKED

-199 WVIESVINQPEAVRY
+199 WVIETVINQPEAVHY

-220 SDGVDEMII
+220 SDGVEEMII

-276 VLEVSWLSGT
+276 VLEVSWMSGT
-286 GRGLAVLTRIEKT
+286 GRGVAVLSRIEKT
-299 PKAATKVQEE
+299 PQAATKVQEE
-309 EVQVPGSDLNAL
+309 EVQVPGSDLNSL
-321 FGKTDEDKLDLKS
+321 FGKSDENKLDLKA

-340 DSTPSGVNPQSQEK
+340 DSAPSAGNSQSQEK
-354 TPWNTE
+354 TPWNAE
-360 KSAQLAAF
+360 KSAKLAEF

-397 LGDNSKMDAIYTDTG
+397 LGENSKMDAIYTDTG

-439 ITDTGEGIV
+439 ITDTGEAIV

-471 AFTQILHQ
+471 EFNQLLHQ

>member
-1 MYSVAGTI
+1 
-9 TYDSDEL
+9 
-16 VPDASVSA
+16 
-24 GKYIYQNQA
+24 
-33 ASYTEITVTGED
+33 
-45 AQHSDLPTNDEV
+45 
-57 VRSSNSTLKVKWIVE
+57 
-72 EVRIKETK
+72 
-80 CEEGFL
+80 
-86 PHPFFSIIKFS
+86 
-97 MKIRETKGDQ
+97 
-107 MKRKQWMQMVFVA
+107 MKRKKWMQLGLVA
-120 SSMILLTGCY
+120 SSMVMLTGCY

-135 QSSPKKEAATSQTNT
+135 QSSPKKEAASSQTSA
-150 KKQTKKA
+150 KKHAKKA
-157 DTKQLY
+157 DNKQLY

-173 FATSNDLDAISKLNS
+173 FATSKELDAISKLNDE
-188 QLAKED
+188 LAKED

-199 WVIESVINQPEAVRY
+199 WVIETVINQPEAVHY

-220 SDGVDEMII
+220 NDGVEEMII

-244 YLKDQKPTLLAEGF
+244 YLKNQKPTLLAEGF

-264 ARNATTLYQGGE
+264 ARNATTLYKGGE

-286 GRGLAVLTRIEKT
+286 GRGVAVLSRIEKV
-299 PKAATKVQEE
+299 PQAATKVQEE

-321 FGKTDEDKLDLKS
+321 FGKSDEEKLDLKS

-340 DSTPSGVNPQSQEK
+340 DSTPSAGNSQSQGK
-354 TPWNTE
+354 TPWNAE
-360 KSAQLAAF
+360 KSAKLAEF
-368 MKTWGEKMGQPNYQK
+368 MKTWGEKLGQPNYQK

-397 LGDNSKMDAIYTDTG
+397 LGENSKMDAIYTDTG

-439 ITDTGEGIV
+439 ITDTGEAIV

-471 AFTQILHQ
+471 EFNQLLHQ

>member
-1 MYSVAGTI
+1 
-9 TYDSDEL
+9 
-16 VPDASVSA
+16 
-24 GKYIYQNQA
+24 
-33 ASYTEITVTGED
+33 
-45 AQHSDLPTNDEV
+45 
-57 VRSSNSTLKVKWIVE
+57 
-72 EVRIKETK
+72 
-80 CEEGFL
+80 
-86 PHPFFSIIKFS
+86 
-97 MKIRETKGDQ
+97 MKIREIIGNK
-107 MKRKQWMQMVFVA
+107 MKRKKWVQLGIVA
-120 SSMILLTGCY
+120 SSMVMLTGCY

-135 QSSPKKEAATSQTNT
+135 QSSPKKEAATSQTSA
-150 KKQTKKA
+150 KKQAKKA
-157 DTKQLY
+157 DNKQLY

-173 FATSNDLDAISKLNS
+173 FATSKDLDAISKLNDA
-188 QLAKED
+188 LAKED

-199 WVIESVINQPEAVRY
+199 WVIETVINQPDAVRY

-220 SDGVDEMII
+220 NDGVDEMII
-229 ANQQTDGSYFVTGVY
+229 ANQQTDGNYFVTGVY
-244 YLKDQKPTLLAEGF
+244 YLKNQKPTLLAEGF

-276 VLEVSWLSGT
+276 VLEVSWMSGT
-286 GRGLAVLTRIEKT
+286 GRGVAVLSRIEKT
-299 PKAATKVQEE
+299 PQAATKVQEE
-309 EVQVPGSDLNAL
+309 EVQVPGSDLNSL
-321 FGKTDEDKLDLKS
+321 FGKSDENKLDLKA

-340 DSTPSGVNPQSQEK
+340 DSAPSAGNSQSQEK
-354 TPWNTE
+354 TPWNAE
-360 KSAQLAAF
+360 KSAKLAEF

-397 LGDNSKMDAIYTDTG
+397 LEENSKMDAIYTDTG

-471 AFTQILHQ
+471 EFTQLLHQ

>member
-1 MYSVAGTI
+1 
-9 TYDSDEL
+9 
-16 VPDASVSA
+16 
-24 GKYIYQNQA
+24 
-33 ASYTEITVTGED
+33 
-45 AQHSDLPTNDEV
+45 
-57 VRSSNSTLKVKWIVE
+57 
-72 EVRIKETK
+72 
-80 CEEGFL
+80 
-86 PHPFFSIIKFS
+86 
-97 MKIRETKGDQ
+97 MKIRETIGNK
-107 MKRKQWMQMVFVA
+107 MKRKKWMQLGLVA
-120 SSMILLTGCY
+120 SSMVMLTGCY

-135 QSSPKKEAATSQTNT
+135 QSSPKKEAATSQTSA
-150 KKQTKKA
+150 KKQAKKT
-157 DTKQLY
+157 DNKQLY

-173 FATSNDLDAISKLNS
+173 FATSKDLDAISKLNDA
-188 QLAKED
+188 LAKED

-199 WVIESVINQPEAVRY
+199 WVIETVINQPDAVRY

-220 SDGVDEMII
+220 NDGVDEMII
-229 ANQQTDGSYFVTGVY
+229 ANQQTDGNYFVTGVY
-244 YLKDQKPTLLAEGF
+244 YLKNQKPTLLAEGF

-276 VLEVSWLSGT
+276 VLEVSWMSGT
-286 GRGLAVLTRIEKT
+286 GRGVAVLSRIEKT
-299 PKAATKVQEE
+299 PQAATKVQEE
-309 EVQVPGSDLNAL
+309 EVQVPGSDLNSL
-321 FGKTDEDKLDLKS
+321 FGKSDENKLDLKA

-340 DSTPSGVNPQSQEK
+340 DSAPSAGNSQSQEK
-354 TPWNTE
+354 TPWNAE
-360 KSAQLAAF
+360 KSAKLAEF

-397 LGDNSKMDAIYTDTG
+397 LEENSKMDAIYTDTG

-471 AFTQILHQ
+471 EFTQLLHQ

>member
-1 MYSVAGTI
+1 
-9 TYDSDEL
+9 
-16 VPDASVSA
+16 
-24 GKYIYQNQA
+24 
-33 ASYTEITVTGED
+33 
-45 AQHSDLPTNDEV
+45 
-57 VRSSNSTLKVKWIVE
+57 
-72 EVRIKETK
+72 
-80 CEEGFL
+80 
-86 PHPFFSIIKFS
+86 
-97 MKIRETKGDQ
+97 MKIREIIGNQ
-107 MKRKQWMQMVFVA
+107 MKRKQWMQLGLVA
-120 SSMILLTGCY
+120 SSMVMLTGCY

-135 QSSPKKEAATSQTNT
+135 QSSPKKEAATSQTSA
-150 KKQTKKA
+150 KKQAKKT
-157 DTKQLY
+157 DNKQLY
-163 QSVFSDYQKI
+163 QSVFSDYQKT

-188 QLAKED
+188 QLSKED

-199 WVIESVINQPEAVRY
+199 WVIETIINQPEAVRY

-220 SDGVDEMII
+220 DDGVDEMII

-244 YLKDQKPTLLAEGF
+244 YLKDKKPTLLAEGF

-276 VLEVSWLSGT
+276 VLEVSWMSGT
-286 GRGLAVLTRIEKT
+286 GRGVAVLSRIEKT
-299 PKAATKVQEE
+299 PQAATKVQEE
-309 EVQVPGSDLNAL
+309 EVQVPGSDLNSV
-321 FGKTDEDKLDLKS
+321 FGKSDEDKLDLKS

-340 DSTPSGVNPQSQEK
+340 DSAPSAGNSQNQEK
-354 TPWNTE
+354 TPWNAE
-360 KSAQLAAF
+360 KSAKLAEF

-397 LGDNSKMDAIYTDTG
+397 IGENSKMDAIYTDTG

-471 AFTQILHQ
+471 EFTQLLHQ

>member
-1 MYSVAGTI
+1 
-9 TYDSDEL
+9 
-16 VPDASVSA
+16 
-24 GKYIYQNQA
+24 
-33 ASYTEITVTGED
+33 
-45 AQHSDLPTNDEV
+45 
-57 VRSSNSTLKVKWIVE
+57 
-72 EVRIKETK
+72 
-80 CEEGFL
+80 
-86 PHPFFSIIKFS
+86 
-97 MKIRETKGDQ
+97 MKIRETIGNK
-107 MKRKQWMQMVFVA
+107 MKRKQWVQLGLVA
-120 SSMILLTGCY
+120 SSTLLLTGCY

-135 QSSPKKEAATSQTNT
+135 QSSPKKETATSQTSA
-150 KKQTKKA
+150 KKQVKKA
-157 DTKQLY
+157 DNKQLY

-173 FATSNDLDAISKLNS
+173 FATSKDLDAISKLNDA
-188 QLAKED
+188 LAKED

-199 WVIESVINQPEAVRY
+199 WVIETVINQPAAVRY

-264 ARNATTLYQGGE
+264 ARNATTLYKGGE

-286 GRGLAVLTRIEKT
+286 GRGVAVLSRIEKT
-299 PKAATKVQEE
+299 PQAATKVQEE
-309 EVQVPGSDLNAL
+309 EVQVSGSDLNAL
-321 FGKTDEDKLDLKS
+321 FGKSDDDKLDLKS

-340 DSTPSGVNPQSQEK
+340 ESTPSGGDTQSREK
-354 TPWNTE
+354 TPWNAE
-360 KSAQLAAF
+360 KSAKLAEF

>member
-1 MYSVAGTI
+1 
-9 TYDSDEL
+9 
-16 VPDASVSA
+16 
-24 GKYIYQNQA
+24 
-33 ASYTEITVTGED
+33 
-45 AQHSDLPTNDEV
+45 
-57 VRSSNSTLKVKWIVE
+57 
-72 EVRIKETK
+72 
-80 CEEGFL
+80 
-86 PHPFFSIIKFS
+86 
-97 MKIRETKGDQ
+97 MKIGESKGDQ
-107 MKRKQWMQMVFVA
+107 MKRKQWLQLGLMA
-120 SSMILLTGCY
+120 SSMLLLTGCY

-135 QSSPKKEAATSQTNT
+135 QSGPKKEATTIQTSA
-150 KKQTKKA
+150 KKQAKKA
-157 DTKQLY
+157 NNKQLY

-173 FATSNDLDAISKLNS
+173 FSTSNDLDAISKLNS

-199 WVIESVINQPEAVRY
+199 WVIETVINQPEAVHY

-220 SDGVDEMII
+220 SDGVEEMII

-276 VLEVSWLSGT
+276 VLEVSWMSGT
-286 GRGLAVLTRIEKT
+286 GRGVAVLSRIEKT
-299 PKAATKVQEE
+299 PQAATKVQEE
-309 EVQVPGSDLNAL
+309 EVQVPGSDLNSL
-321 FGKTDEDKLDLKS
+321 FGKSDENKLDLKA

-340 DSTPSGVNPQSQEK
+340 DSAPSAGNSQSQEK
-354 TPWNTE
+354 TPWNAE
-360 KSAQLAAF
+360 KSAKLAEF

-397 LGDNSKMDAIYTDTG
+397 LEENSKMDAIYTDTG

-459 YLKPTDNKELQE
+459 YLKPTDTKELQE
-471 AFTQILHQ
+471 EFNQLLHQ

>member
-1 MYSVAGTI
+1 
-9 TYDSDEL
+9 
-16 VPDASVSA
+16 
-24 GKYIYQNQA
+24 
-33 ASYTEITVTGED
+33 
-45 AQHSDLPTNDEV
+45 
-57 VRSSNSTLKVKWIVE
+57 
-72 EVRIKETK
+72 
-80 CEEGFL
+80 
-86 PHPFFSIIKFS
+86 

-135 QSSPKKEAATSQTNT
+135 QSSPKKEPVTSQTST

-157 DTKQLY
+157 DAKSLY

-173 FATSNDLDAISKLNS
+173 FATSNDLDAISKLNTELS
-188 QLAKED
+188 RED

-199 WVIESVINQPEAVRY
+199 WVIETVINQPEAVRY

-220 SDGVDEMII
+220 NDGVEEMII

-244 YLKDQKPTLLAEGF
+244 YLKNQKPTLLAEGF

-276 VLEVSWLSGT
+276 VLEVSWMSGT
-286 GRGLAVLTRIEKT
+286 GRGVAVLSRIEKT
-299 PKAATKVQEE
+299 PQAATKVQEE
-309 EVQVPGSDLNAL
+309 EVQVPGSDLNSV
-321 FGKTDEDKLDLKS
+321 FGKSDEEKLDLKS

-340 DSTPSGVNPQSQEK
+340 DSTPSSGNSQSQEK
-354 TPWNTE
+354 TPWNAE
-360 KSAQLAAF
+360 KSAKLAEF

-397 LGDNSKMDAIYTDTG
+397 LGENSKMDAIYTDTG

-471 AFTQILHQ
+471 EFTQLLHQ

>member
-1 MYSVAGTI
+1 M
-9 TYDSDEL
+9 
-16 VPDASVSA
+16 
-24 GKYIYQNQA
+24 K
-33 ASYTEITVTGED
+33 
-45 AQHSDLPTNDEV
+45 
-57 VRSSNSTLKVKWIVE
+57 K
-72 EVRIKETK
+72 
-80 CEEGFL
+80 GFL
-86 PHPFFSIIKFS
+86 PHTFFSIIKIS
-97 MKIRETKGDQ
+97 MKTRETKGDQ
-107 MKRKQWMQMVFVA
+107 MKRKQWVQLGLVA
-120 SSMILLTGCY
+120 SSMVMLTGCY

-135 QSSPKKEAATSQTNT
+135 QSSPKKEAATSQTSA
-150 KKQTKKA
+150 KKQAKKT
-157 DTKQLY
+157 DNKQLY

-173 FATSNDLDAISKLNS
+173 FATSKDLDAISKLNDE
-188 QLAKED
+188 LTKED

-199 WVIESVINQPEAVRY
+199 WVIETVINQPDAVRY

-220 SDGVDEMII
+220 NDGVDEMII
-229 ANQQTDGSYFVTGVY
+229 ANQQTDGNYFVTGVY
-244 YLKDQKPTLLAEGF
+244 YLKNQKPTLLAEGF

-276 VLEVSWLSGT
+276 VLEVSWMSGT
-286 GRGLAVLTRIEKT
+286 GRGVAVLSRIEKT
-299 PKAATKVQEE
+299 PQAATKVQEE
-309 EVQVPGSDLNAL
+309 EVQVPGSDLNSL
-321 FGKTDEDKLDLKS
+321 FGKSDENKLDLKA

-340 DSTPSGVNPQSQEK
+340 DSAPSAGNSQSQEK
-354 TPWNTE
+354 TPWNAE
-360 KSAQLAAF
+360 KSAKLAEF

-397 LGDNSKMDAIYTDTG
+397 LEENSKMDAIYTDTG

-471 AFTQILHQ
+471 EFTQLLHQ

>member
-1 MYSVAGTI
+1 MPYNSNTLFQKMPDKVSFFYAQI
-9 TYDSDEL
+9 SKKWLEL
-16 VPDASVSA
+16 S
-24 GKYIYQNQA
+24 
-33 ASYTEITVTGED
+33 
-45 AQHSDLPTNDEV
+45 
-57 VRSSNSTLKVKWIVE
+57 LK
-72 EVRIKETK
+72 
-80 CEEGFL
+80 
-86 PHPFFSIIKFS
+86 KFS
-97 MKIRETKGDQ
+97 SYIFKNNGESET
-107 MKRKQWMQMVFVA
+107 V
-120 SSMILLTGCY
+120 LYLTNG
-130 QRYQR
+130 R
-135 QSSPKKEAATSQTNT
+135 KEAATSQTSA
-150 KKQTKKA
+150 KKQAKKT
-157 DTKQLY
+157 DNKQLY

-173 FATSNDLDAISKLNS
+173 FATSKDLDAISKLNDA
-188 QLAKED
+188 LAKED

-199 WVIESVINQPEAVRY
+199 WVIETVINQPDAVRY

-220 SDGVDEMII
+220 NDGVDEMII

-244 YLKDQKPTLLAEGF
+244 YLKEQKPTLLAEGF

-276 VLEVSWLSGT
+276 VLEVSWMSGT
-286 GRGLAVLTRIEKT
+286 GRGVAVLSRIEKT
-299 PKAATKVQEE
+299 PQAATKVQEE
-309 EVQVPGSDLNAL
+309 EVQVPGSDLNSL
-321 FGKTDEDKLDLKS
+321 FGKSDEEKLDLKS

-340 DSTPSGVNPQSQEK
+340 DSTPSAGNSQSQEK
-354 TPWNTE
+354 TPWNAE
-360 KSAQLAAF
+360 KSAKLAEF

-397 LGDNSKMDAIYTDTG
+397 LEENSKMDAIYTDTG

-471 AFTQILHQ
+471 EFTQLLHQ

>member
-1 MYSVAGTI
+1 
-9 TYDSDEL
+9 
-16 VPDASVSA
+16 
-24 GKYIYQNQA
+24 
-33 ASYTEITVTGED
+33 
-45 AQHSDLPTNDEV
+45 
-57 VRSSNSTLKVKWIVE
+57 
-72 EVRIKETK
+72 
-80 CEEGFL
+80 
-86 PHPFFSIIKFS
+86 
-97 MKIRETKGDQ
+97 MKIREIIGNK
-107 MKRKQWMQMVFVA
+107 MKRKKWVPLGLVA
-120 SSMILLTGCY
+120 SSMVMLTGCY

-135 QSSPKKEAATSQTNT
+135 QSSPKKEAATSQTSA
-150 KKQTKKA
+150 KKQAKKT
-157 DTKQLY
+157 DNKQLY

-173 FATSNDLDAISKLNS
+173 FATSKELDAISKLNDA
-188 QLAKED
+188 LAKED

-199 WVIESVINQPEAVRY
+199 WVIETIINQPDAVRY

-220 SDGVDEMII
+220 NDGVEEMII

-276 VLEVSWLSGT
+276 VLEVSWMSGT
-286 GRGLAVLTRIEKT
+286 GRGVAVLSRIEKT
-299 PKAATKVQEE
+299 PQAATKVQEE
-309 EVQVPGSDLNAL
+309 EVQVPGSDLNSL
-321 FGKTDEDKLDLKS
+321 FGKSDENKLDLKA

-340 DSTPSGVNPQSQEK
+340 DSAPSAGNSQSQEK
-354 TPWNTE
+354 TPWNAE
-360 KSAQLAAF
+360 KSAKLAEF

-397 LGDNSKMDAIYTDTG
+397 LGENSKMDAIYTDTG

-471 AFTQILHQ
+471 EFTQLLHQ